1 MSSVRQ
7 NLDSEDKKMKK
18 SKFMEF
24 WDKWSTEW
32 YNSTEVIIGDEKIS
46 VSKLCKFKKN
56 YAGVLY
62 NRYKKIKTI
71 IRQSY
76 FPPSDCSNKDNK
88 FSRYKRAA
96 IIAYTINGASPLIY
110 TDPSIKIDLDHNFLK
125 QRLAFFVAIGSIIQ
139 DFPQQEVELLE
150 KQGPIFDFD
159 SLGKM
164 DDDYGQDPF
173 LLSVYKDLFYSEIY
187 ENYNV
192 LTMANVFGLLTE
204 RASKLREIKPLPLQK
219 G

>member
-1 MSSVRQ
+1 
-7 NLDSEDKKMKK
+7 MKK
-18 SKFMEF
+18 SKFMDF
-24 WDKWSTEW
+24 WDEWSTEW
-32 YNSTEVIIGDEKIS
+32 YKSTEIIIDDKKTP
-46 VSKLCKFKKN
+46 VSELCRFKKN
-56 YAGVLY
+56 YAAVLY
-62 NRYKKIKTI
+62 KRYEKIKTI

-76 FPPSDCSNKDNK
+76 FPPTNCINIDNK

-110 TDPSIKIDLDHNFLK
+110 TDPSIKNDLDPNFLK

-139 DFPQQEVELLE
+139 DFPQADVKSLE
-150 KQGPIFDFD
+150 TQGPIFDFD

-164 DDDYGQDPF
+164 DKDYGQDSF

-192 LTMANVFGLLTE
+192 LTMAKVFGLLTE
-204 RASKLREIKPLPLQK
+204 CASKLREIKPL
-219 G
+219 